1 MNVWI
6 VLLLGVIIGWII
18 GVIIVRQ
25 NSQTCKSQI
34 ELLKKELMESDEKLQ
49 EATNALDALTQ
60 EVEEKESQL
69 QSVIHS

>member
-18 GVIIVRQ
+18 GVIIVKQ
-25 NSQTCKSQI
+25 NSQMCGEQI
-34 ELLKKELMESDEKLQ
+34 ALLKQELMTSDEQLQ
-49 EATNALDALTQ
+49 EAARTLDVLTT

-69 QSVIHS
+69 RSISAQ